1 MPASRRL
8 IGLSYSPWTEKARW
22 ALDHQRVEY
31 AYEEYLP
38 MLGEP
43 LLRAR
48 MRTLR
53 GRVSVPVLL
62 EDGEV
67 YADSFEIALRADALG
82 RGPRLFPEGTV
93 EAIRTWNERAER
105 LSSAGRALLLARLAE
120 DREAQRESLPPWI
133 PRGAR
138 SLATPLAATA
148 VGYLARKYGATAR
161 TRADLEETMREA
173 LHALRGALQERTTI
187 LERFTYAD
195 VTMAVALQLVK
206 PVADRYIALGPAT
219 RRAWTH
225 EPFAAQ
231 FGDLL
236 AWRDALYERERGPRV
251 VG

>member
-1 MPASRRL
+1 MTASRRL

-22 ALDHQRVEY
+22 ALDHRHVAY
-31 AYEEYLP
+31 AYEEYVP

-48 MRTLR
+48 TRTLR

-62 EDGEV
+62 EDGEA
-67 YADSFEIALRADALG
+67 YTDSFEIAQRADALG
-82 RGPRLFPEGTV
+82 RGPSLFPEGTL
-93 EAIRTWNERAER
+93 EAIRTWNERAEH
-105 LSSAGRALLLARLAE
+105 LSSAGRALLLARMAD
-120 DREAQRESLPPWI
+120 DREAQRESLPAWI
-133 PRGAR
+133 PGALRG
-138 SLATPLAATA
+138 LATPLAATA
-148 VGYLARKYGATAR
+148 VGFLARKYGATAR
-161 TRADLEETMREA
+161 TRADVEETMREA

-195 VTMAVALQLVK
+195 VVMAVALQLVK
-206 PVADRYIALGPAT
+206 PVAERFIALGPAT

-236 AWRDALYERERGPRV
+236 AWRDALYERERVPRDP
-251 VG
+251 G